1 MRILFVGDVV
11 GLPGRRVLRSGLA
24 SLRTTL
30 RPDLVIANGENCA
43 GGNGITPATAEEL
56 FRAGCDVVT
65 TGNHV
70 WDRKEI
76 VPYFASHERL
86 LRPANYPAGAP
97 GSGACIVSALDGTPV
112 LVVNLMGRV
121 YMPLVDDPFRAADA
135 LLRDHAGRAPI
146 SIVDFHAEATSE
158 KVAFSWYVEGRFS
171 AVVGTHTHVATS
183 DERVSPGGTACI
195 TDVGMTGP
203 HDSVIGVEKTEVLE
217 RFLTQRPVRFNT
229 ATEDA
234 RLQAVL
240 IELSP
245 SDGRATSIRRVELR
259 EGDRDEAG

>member
-1 MRILFVGDVV
+1 LRILFVGDVV

-24 SLRTTL
+24 ALRPKL
-30 RPDLVIANGENCA
+30 LPDLVIVNGENSA
-43 GGNGITPATAEEL
+43 GGNGLTPATTEEM

-97 GSGACIVSALDGTPV
+97 GRGFVIVPARDGTPV
-112 LVVNLMGRV
+112 LVANLMGRV
-121 YMPLVDDPFRAADA
+121 FMPAVDDPFRCADA
-135 LLRDHAGRAPI
+135 LLLESGSRAPVK
-146 SIVDFHAEATSE
+146 IVDFHAEATSE
-158 KVAFSWYVEGRFS
+158 KIAFSWYVDGKVS
-171 AVVGTHTHVATS
+171 AVVGTHTHVPTA
-183 DERVSPGGTACI
+183 DERVLPRGAACI

-217 RFLTQRPVRFNT
+217 RFLTQRPVRFST
-229 ATEDA
+229 ARDDA

-240 IELSP
+240 IEVSP
-245 SDGRATSIRRVELR
+245 SDGRAASIRRIEFR
-259 EGDRDEAG
+259 EGDRDEVR